1 VSIDRNRD
9 VLRALH
15 SARRRYGT
23 TTVMVADYN
32 WSGAWRQRLVQTL
45 FTVVRP
51 YAFDAAFVPGARSS
65 EYVRRLG
72 FSPKT
77 VFTGLYTIDQTR
89 FASVAAGS
97 ADRFA
102 DPSFLFC
109 GRLVPEKAPDVLA
122 DAYRIYRENVAR
134 PWPLQVVGHGPFD
147 GGLTGMPGVRMSDF
161 IQPEALAGMYAG
173 AGALILPSRFDCW
186 GVVALEACAAGLPVI
201 ISDGCGVADE
211 LATPAN
217 GFTVP
222 VEDPE
227 SLAAALAALS
237 EASLEQ
243 RKEWGSHSS
252 ELASTYSPEH
262 WADTVLSVRP

>member
-1 VSIDRNRD
+1 
-9 VLRALH
+9 
-15 SARRRYGT
+15 
-23 TTVMVADYN
+23 MVADYI
-32 WSGAWRQRLVQTL
+32 WSGAWRQRVLQTL

-65 EYVRRLG
+65 EYARRLG
-72 FSPKT
+72 FPPQT

-89 FASVAAGS
+89 FASVVAGS

-102 DPSFLFC
+102 NPSFLFC

-122 DAYRIYRENVAR
+122 DAYRIYCKNVAQ

-147 GGLTGMPGVRMSDF
+147 GGLSGMPGVRMSDF
-161 IQPEALAGMYAG
+161 IQPEALAGIYAG

-186 GVVALEACAAGLPVI
+186 GVVALEACAAGLPVV

-211 LATPAN
+211 LATPEN

-222 VEDPE
+222 VEDPD
-227 SLAAALAALS
+227 SLASALAALS
-237 EASLEQ
+237 EAGVEQ
-243 RKEWGSHSS
+243 RKEWGRRSS
-252 ELASTYSPEH
+252 EIASTYSPEH
-262 WADTVLSVRP
+262 WADTLLSILP